1 MRTPSAEHL
10 CRFSS
15 GTNIFL
21 SAAGEERVPAT
32 SVLMTE
38 LETPAL
44 SSRGGVAGQYEPF
57 GKLSGGANSAT
68 SSSTDE
74 AAQAIKVETP
84 LNNNPAVTGIL
95 RIMFPLNDFIEECLQ
110 LIPFEQQSVY
120 SLSTWVSQLVRTR
133 GWCSRSENYRSIY
146 CWLILEFCRILFRI
160 PTLWI
165 AWLPFLPL
173 RTFRCLRRIRVH
185 PSDTKCVVLKLAVSC
200 GPTP

>member
-1 MRTPSAEHL
+1 M
-10 CRFSS
+10 
-15 GTNIFL
+15 
-21 SAAGEERVPAT
+21 PAT

-133 GWCSRSENYRSIY
+133 G
-146 CWLILEFCRILFRI
+146 
-160 PTLWI
+160 
-165 AWLPFLPL
+165 
-173 RTFRCLRRIRVH
+173 
-185 PSDTKCVVLKLAVSC
+185 
-200 GPTP
+200 